1 MMKLFSQLST
11 DEAGEVALRI
21 ATPITNLIEDENLVA
36 EVQKTMPKGDT
47 TVIAMQR
54 FCLAKIVKLLNIA
67 IKQHRTDVYEIL
79 SPFNGLTAEEI
90 GKQNFL
96 VTCKQVY
103 ALLND
108 KDFVDFFKLC
118 RNGGQNK

>member
-1 MMKLFSQLST
+1 MKLFSQLST

-21 ATPITNLIEDENLVA
+21 ATPITNLIGDENLVA

-47 TVIAMQR
+47 TIIAMKR
-54 FCLAKIVKLLNIA
+54 FGLAKIVKLLNIA

-96 VTCKQVY
+96 ITCKQVY
-103 ALLND
+103 NLLND
-108 KDFVDFFKLC
+108 KEFVSFFKLL
-118 RNGGQNK
+118 RDGGQSE

>member
-1 MMKLFSQLST
+1 MKLFSQLST
-11 DEAGEVALRI
+11 NEATEVALRI

-36 EVQKTMPKGDT
+36 EVKKTMPKGDT
-47 TVIAMQR
+47 TVIAIKR
-54 FCLAKIVKLLNIA
+54 FGLAKIVKLLNIA

-96 VTCKQVY
+96 ITCKQVY
-103 ALLND
+103 DLLND
-108 KDFVDFFKLC
+108 KEFVSFFKLL
-118 RNGGQNK
+118 RDGGQSE

>member
-1 MMKLFSQLST
+1 MKLFSQLST
-11 DEAGEVALRI
+11 DEATEVVLRI

-47 TVIAMQR
+47 TIIAMRR
-54 FCLAKIVKLLNIA
+54 FGLAKIVNLLNIA

-96 VTCKQVY
+96 VTCKQVCD
-103 ALLND
+103 LLHD
-108 KDFVDFFKLC
+108 KDFADFFKSYLD
-118 RNGGQNK
+118 GGQNK